1 MRDILKNQAKK
12 KKRVKDSFKVQN
24 RPIDFNVVDYESF
37 LRMVFNST
45 F

>member
-12 KKRVKDSFKVQN
+12 KKGKRFKVQN